1 MPDEI
6 RLSFRIYSAEHP
18 EMFLALSSLSVKN
31 RSKQARGL
39 MIRAFYESGREPAA
53 AHACTPANASP
64 LNSANATAKKS
75 SAPAQLDALGDVEGF
90 KFGLG
95 TKS

>member
-1 MPDEI
+1 MPDKI

-18 EMFLALSSLSVKN
+18 ELYRVLSALSVKD

-53 AHACTPANASP
+53 AAGTPMNAAP
-64 LNSANATAKKS
+64 LHVSSTPTKKS
-75 SAPAQLDALGDVEGF
+75 HAPGQLDALGDVGGF

-95 TKS
+95 NKS

>member
-18 EMFLALSSLSVKN
+18 ELYRVLSALSVKDRN
-31 RSKQARGL
+31 KQARGL
-39 MIRAFYESGREPAA
+39 MTRAFYESSREPAA
-53 AHACTPANASP
+53 PAGTSTNVTPLHVSSTPTKKPHAS
-64 LNSANATAKKS
+64 
-75 SAPAQLDALGDVEGF
+75 AQLAALGDVGGF

-95 TKS
+95 NKS

>member
-6 RLSFRIYSAEHP
+6 RVSFRIYSAEHP
-18 EMFLALSSLSVKN
+18 ELFRALSSLSVKN

-53 AHACTPANASP
+53 AHAGTPANASP

-75 SAPAQLDALGDVEGF
+75 SAPAQLDALGDVGGF

>member
-90 KFGLG
+90 KFGLE

>member
-18 EMFLALSSLSVKN
+18 ELYRALSALSVKD

-53 AHACTPANASP
+53 PVAGAPMNVAPLHVSSTP
-64 LNSANATAKKS
+64 TKKS
-75 SAPAQLDALGDVEGF
+75 HAPAQLDALGDVGGF

-95 TKS
+95 NKS

>member
-6 RLSFRIYSAEHP
+6 RVSFRIYSAEHP
-18 EMFLALSSLSVKN
+18 ELFRALASLSVKN

-53 AHACTPANASP
+53 AHAGTPANASP

-90 KFGLG
+90 KFGLR